1 LEQLSE
7 KEHMEQNHK
16 GIFQRNEIIEALQRL
31 EQIEEDIDD

>member
-7 KEHMEQNHK
+7 KEHMEQSHK
-16 GIFQRNEIIEALQRL
+16 GIFQRSEVIETLQRL